1 MKYWL
6 LGFACYGFGFF
17 HANSDS
23 KIMGCIALGA
33 FGYFIATSI
42 YEFLFETK

>member
-6 LGFACYGFGFF
+6 LGFACFGFGVL

-23 KIMGCIALGA
+23 KIMSCIALGL

-42 YEFLFETK
+42 YEFLFEKK